1 MTDYPPYDRRR
12 RNLLELLP
20 STLQPGP
27 RVWRSATIGMHSLR
41 TVLAVV
47 LAVIGT
53 GLVGMG
59 IGLTLGGFGLLTL
72 DLAPPESEV
81 LAVGVAVLMLGAAV
95 TGLAAEGGLGLYGQR
110 AEAEPW
116 ETLVGWMLAILV
128 SRWVIG
134 RLADLANSTLTR
146 FSELFDLVP
155 TYLGVV
161 GGRVWPA
168 GLIAVALAWPALRY
182 GAPRYPWIEANLL
195 SLLYAPWM
203 VLVILE
209 YRSA

>member
-1 MTDYPPYDRRR
+1 MTDYSPYGRRR
-12 RNLLELLP
+12 RNLLEMLP
-20 STLQPGP
+20 ATLQPGP

-59 IGLTLGGFGLLTL
+59 IGLTLGGFGLLAL
-72 DLAPPESEV
+72 DLVPPDSEV

-95 TGLAAEGGLGLYGQR
+95 TGLAAEGGLGLSGQR

-116 ETLVGWMLAILV
+116 ETLSSWILAILL
-128 SRWVIG
+128 SMWVIG
-134 RLADLANSTLTR
+134 RLANLATSTLTR

-161 GGRVWPA
+161 GSRAWPA
-168 GLIAVALAWPALRY
+168 TLVALALAWPALRY

-195 SLLYAPWM
+195 CLLYAPWM
-203 VLVILE
+203 VLVVLE
-209 YRSA
+209 YRSG